1 MDRGTQEGLLQAAV
15 QGDCHWG
22 SAPGRS
28 AASNWGQAGPPEP
41 AAKERLT
48 RLMRTLEGD
57 IIPRLVRAHRPA
69 PAEIPAVPPAVL
81 ALTDADVRSFARLVI
96 GHDDSVISAALAAF
110 RLRGVT
116 VESIYLEL
124 LAPAARHLGDLWD
137 DDLCDFAEVTVGLG
151 RLQQVMRELSPAFG
165 SEVDHPAD
173 GRRALLVPAPGEQ
186 HTFGLSMV
194 AEFFRRAGWEVVG
207 GVGGPEMDPVE
218 MVREEWFDVIGVSV
232 GNEARLDWL
241 RSGIADVRR
250 ASRNRA
256 IGVMVGGPVFNLNPG
271 YVSEVGA
278 DVTASDGRQAPV
290 LAEGLL
296 GQRTMRSST

>member
-15 QGDCHWG
+15 QGDCVWG
-22 SAPGRS
+22 STPGRS
-28 AASNWGQAGPPEP
+28 AASSWGQAGPTEP
-41 AAKERLT
+41 VAKERLT

-69 PAEIPAVPPAVL
+69 PIEAPALLQPVVAV
-81 ALTDADVRSFARLVI
+81 TTADVETFARLTI
-96 GHDDSVISAALAAF
+96 GNDDRLIAAALGAL
-110 RLRGVT
+110 RLRGIT
-116 VESIYLEL
+116 VESIYIEL
-124 LAPAARHLGDLWD
+124 LAPAARYLGYLWD
-137 DDLCDFAEVTVGLG
+137 EDLCDFAEVTVGLG

-207 GVGGPEMDPVE
+207 GVGGPEMDPVD

-256 IGVMVGGPVFNLNPG
+256 IGVMVGGPVFNLNPD
-271 YVSEVGA
+271 YVAQVGA
-278 DVTASDGRQAPV
+278 DITASDGRQAPV

-296 GQRTMRSST
+296 GQRTMRTST

>member
-15 QGDCHWG
+15 QGDGLWG
-22 SAPGRS
+22 STHGRS
-28 AASNWGQAGPPEP
+28 DASQWGPAGGSE
-41 AAKERLT
+41 ADARERLS

-69 PAEIPAVPPAVL
+69 PAVAQPAVEVPVKP
-81 ALTDADVRSFARLVI
+81 TDAEVHRFSRLVI
-96 GHDDSVISAALAAF
+96 GHDDAVIAHALDSF
-110 RLRGVT
+110 RRRGVT
-116 VESIYLEL
+116 VEAIYLDL
-124 LAPAARHLGDLWD
+124 LAPSARHLGAMWD

-151 RLQQVMRELSPAFG
+151 RLQQLMRELSPAFG

-207 GVGGPEMDPVE
+207 GVGGPEMDPVDR
-218 MVREEWFDVIGVSV
+218 VREEWFDVIGVSV

-241 RSGIADVRR
+241 RNGIADVRR

-256 IGVMVGGPVFNLNPG
+256 IGVMVGGPVFILNPD
-271 YVSEVGA
+271 YVTQVGA
-278 DVTASDGRQAPV
+278 DITASDGRQAPI
-290 LAEGLL
+290 LAESLL
-296 GQRTMRSST
+296 GQRTLRSPL

>member
-1 MDRGTQEGLLQAAV
+1 MDRGTQDGLLQAAV
-15 QGDCHWG
+15 HGDGLWG
-22 SAPGRS
+22 GAQARS
-28 AASNWGQAGPPEP
+28 DASQWGPAGASE
-41 AAKERLT
+41 ADARERLT

-69 PAEIPAVPPAVL
+69 STVVVPVAVAPV
-81 ALTDADVRSFARLVI
+81 ALTEADAHRFARLVI
-96 GHDDSVISAALAAF
+96 GHEDGVIAHTLDALRF
-110 RLRGVT
+110 RGVT
-116 VESIYLEL
+116 VEAIYLDL
-124 LAPAARHLGDLWD
+124 LAPAARHLGALWD

-151 RLQQVMRELSPAFG
+151 RLQQLMRELSPAFG

-207 GVGGPEMDPVE
+207 GVGGPEMDPVDR
-218 MVREEWFDVIGVSV
+218 VREEWFDVIGVSV

-256 IGVMVGGPVFNLNPG
+256 IGVMVGGPVFILNPD
-271 YVSEVGA
+271 YVGQVGA
-278 DVTASDGRQAPV
+278 DITATDGRQAPI

-296 GQRTMRSST
+296 GQRNLRTPL